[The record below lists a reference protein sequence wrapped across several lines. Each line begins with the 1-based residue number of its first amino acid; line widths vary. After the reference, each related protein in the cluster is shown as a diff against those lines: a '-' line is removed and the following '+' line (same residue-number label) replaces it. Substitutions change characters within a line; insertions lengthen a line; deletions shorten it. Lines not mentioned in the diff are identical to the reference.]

1 MGLTLRPEPNDTYR
15 VIGVAKKDGKPVF
28 DGVEPGDVLL
38 QVENLKTT
46 GVTMGTAVD
55 ALRGRPG
62 DILVLALERNGQR
75 FRIEARVVRV
85 L

>member
-1 MGLTLRPEPNDTYR
+1 
-15 VIGVAKKDGKPVF
+15 VIGIAKKDEKPVV

-46 GVTMGTAVD
+46 GATMGTVVD

-62 DILVLALERNGQR
+62 DIRVLVLERNGKQ
-75 FRIEARVVRV
+75 FRIEARVVR
-85 L
+85 LL